1 MRTLIYLPAAI
12 LTLGFCVG
20 VEGLHRFN
28 KVRDSLPPALT
39 IASTRPP
46 LTTRILSRDGQLLAT
61 LFKENRTWTPLKK
74 ISPSLRRAVIA
85 IEDRR
90 FYSHKGVDQH
100 GIARAA
106 FSNWRGNGIQEGA
119 STITMQLVRNVLKDK
134 RPTYER
140 KLREALMA
148 WELEKHMTKDR
159 ILEMYLNQV
168 YFGHGCY
175 GVASASRYYFAKS
188 PDKLTVGEAALLA
201 GLPQSPEYL
210 ANPKNEEKLKQRQ
223 IMVLQAMLEQ
233 KKINY
238 KKFRAVLTHT
248 RVAGI
253 PRQRYGGNQVVLKYP
268 YFTSY
273 VIRQLSQKYDR
284 DTLYGGGLTVVTTL
298 DVRSQRIAE
307 STVRNVLDYSG
318 YAYNANQAALVAI
331 DNKSGHI
338 KAMVGGRKWKQKDQ
352 FNRAWQAQR
361 QAGSTF
367 KAFVYATAIE
377 NGMSMTDVV
386 SDAPKKFSDGHT
398 TWAPQN
404 ADGRFLGPLPLW
416 RALML
421 SRNVCS
427 ANLIARVGP
436 QKVLNRVHRLNMG
449 QKLGPH
455 LSIAL
460 GAVDVSPL
468 QMAAGYA
475 TLVNDGVF
483 KEPVAVLKVTDHRGR
498 VLFKARPGSRRVFS
512 KQTSR
517 TMTVMLQNVVKGGT
531 GTAAAIPGQAVA
543 GKTGTS
549 DRCKDAWFAGYTP
562 RWTTCVWVGNDDQQP
577 MYGCYGGTLPARIWH
592 DFMVSAAPRANQRNF
607 TMTLAGSAQ
616 RVSVCQKSHQ
626 KAGRGCG
633 SVYYAVFDRKSLPQT
648 CRSCSA
654 PRSLSVQLARNVGPD
669 GVPVYSNVQY
679 R

>member
-1 MRTLIYLPAAI
+1 MRTLIYLPLA
-12 LTLGFCVG
+12 LLSVGLCVG
-20 VEGLHRFN
+20 VEGLHHLNR
-28 KVRDSLPPALT
+28 VRDSLPPALS

-46 LTTRILSRDGQLLAT
+46 LTTRILSRDGRLLAT

-74 ISPSLRRAVIA
+74 ISPALRRAVIA

-106 FSNWRGNGIQEGA
+106 LSNWRGNGIQEGA
-119 STITMQLVRNVLKDK
+119 STLTMQLVRNVLKDK

-140 KLREALMA
+140 KLREAMMA
-148 WELEKHMTKDR
+148 WELEKHLSKDR

-175 GVASASRYYFAKS
+175 GVASASRYYFGKG
-188 PDKLTVGEAALLA
+188 PEKLSVGEAALLA
-201 GLPQSPEYL
+201 GLPQSPEFL
-210 ANPKNEEKLKQRQ
+210 ANPKNQDRLKQRQ

-233 KKINY
+233 KKIDY
-238 KKFRAVLTHT
+238 KKYRAVLDHN
-248 RVAGI
+248 RIAGI
-253 PRQRYGGNQVVLKYP
+253 PQRRYGGNQVVLRYP

-273 VIRQLSQKYDR
+273 VIRQLSQKFDR
-284 DTLYGGGLTVVTTL
+284 DKLYGGGLTIVTTL
-298 DVRSQRIAE
+298 DIRSQRIAE
-307 STVRNVLDYSG
+307 STVRNVLDYQG
-318 YAYNANQAALVAI
+318 YAYNAGQAALVAI

-338 KAMVGGRKWKQKDQ
+338 QAMVGGRQWKPKDQ

-377 NGMSMTDVV
+377 NGMSMTSVV
-386 SDAPKKFSDGHT
+386 SDSPASFSDGHT
-398 TWAPQN
+398 VWTPQN
-404 ADGRFLGPLPLW
+404 SDGRFLGPLPLW

-427 ANLIARVGP
+427 ANLISRVGP
-436 QKVLNRVHRLNMG
+436 QKVLNRVHKLNMG

-468 QMAAGYA
+468 QMAAGYS

-483 KEPVAVLKVTDHRGR
+483 REPVSVLKVTDHRGR
-498 VLFKARPGSRRVFS
+498 TLWKPRSQKRRVFS
-512 KQTSR
+512 KATSR

-549 DRCKDAWFAGYTP
+549 DHCKDAWFAGYTP
-562 RWTTCVWVGNDDQQP
+562 RWTTCVWVGNDNQQP

-592 DFMVSAAPRANQRNF
+592 DFMVSAAPRATQRNF
-607 TMTLAGSAQ
+607 TMTASSSAQ
-616 RVSVCQKSHQ
+616 RVSMCQKTHQ
-626 KAGRGCG
+626 RAARGCG
-633 SVYYAVFDRKSLPQT
+633 GVYYAVFDRKSVPQT
-648 CRSCSA
+648 CHTCST
-654 PRSLSVQLARNVGPD
+654 PRSLPVQYARSSE
-669 GVPVYSNVQY
+669 GVPVYTNVDY